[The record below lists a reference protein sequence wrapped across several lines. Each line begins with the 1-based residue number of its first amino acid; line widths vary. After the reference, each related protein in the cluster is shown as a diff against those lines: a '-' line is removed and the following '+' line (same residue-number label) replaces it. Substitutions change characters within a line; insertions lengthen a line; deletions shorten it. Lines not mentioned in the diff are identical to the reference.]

1 MKEDQK
7 NLTTTM
13 SEIYINNQHVN
24 LLKMKLLS
32 AAVGEVIM
40 EMPIIYE
47 LHTNLHNKI
56 HGGALMSLMDTA
68 MGLTCGTH
76 GKKVVTTEASISY
89 LRTAE
94 VGDVIEVKTST
105 LKAGSRLIVLESEA
119 YHQTSK
125 ELIAKARASFFI
137 IGNFEF

>member
-1 MKEDQK
+1 MKEEKKD
-7 NLTTTM
+7 LTAIM
-13 SEIYINNQHVN
+13 SEIYIDNQHVN

-32 AAVGEVIM
+32 ATVGEVIM
-40 EMPIIYE
+40 EMPVIYE

-76 GKKVVTTEASISY
+76 RKKVVTTEVNISY

-94 VGDVIEVKTST
+94 PGDVVEVKTST
-105 LKAGSRLIVLESEA
+105 LKAGNRLVVLEAIA
-119 YHQTSK
+119 YHQKSK
-125 ELIAKARASFFI
+125 DLIAKARASFFV
-137 IGNFEF
+137 IGSFEF